1 MLGQIEA
8 CIKPAE
14 PESYRQ
20 LSQAVIAFSR
30 GWMAIHNP
38 QLQSSVTDKLTP
50 MEFSIAM
57 LASKGWS
64 NREIAEHMG
73 VSLNTVKHY
82 LTDIFNKL
90 HVKKRDELKDF
101 VLK

>member
-50 MEFSIAM
+50 MEYSIAM
-57 LASKGWS
+57 LASKGWT
-64 NREIAEHMG
+64 NQEIAKQL
-73 VSLNTVKHY
+73 SLSPNTIKHY
-82 LTDIFNKL
+82 LSRIFHMLDIE
-90 HVKKRDELKDF
+90 KREELKPF
-101 VLK
+101 VNK

>member
-1 MLGQIEA
+1 M
-8 CIKPAE
+8 K
-14 PESYRQ
+14 
-20 LSQAVIAFSR
+20 
-30 GWMAIHNP
+30 IHN
-38 QLQSSVTDKLTP
+38 QESDWVVTDALTP
-50 MEFSIAM
+50 QEFAIAM
-57 LASKGWS
+57 LACRDWS

-90 HVKKRDELKDF
+90 HVKKRDELKNF